1 MVYQSMHAV
10 PVLDRLQASRLSLNH
25 LGVLLRVAIRDCVAL
40 LALAGSGLRTPAVP
54 QVYLHTQLEPDLYQR
69 E

>member
-40 LALAGSGLRTPAVP
+40 LALESGLRTPAVP

>member
-40 LALAGSGLRTPAVP
+40 LALGSAARLRLDTK
-54 QVYLHTQLEPDLYQR
+54 
-69 E
+69 

>member
-40 LALAGSGLRTPAVP
+40 LALSIHNHSCVDRRGRNLQP
-54 QVYLHTQLEPDLYQR
+54 
-69 E
+69 